1 MHQYNKIRF
10 LLKQFFHYDLIFSI
24 FIIKSCII
32 IIIHLVYLII
42 YNNLAAYQYI
52 NNIIYELQYQI
63 IDINIR

>member
-1 MHQYNKIRF
+1 ME
-10 LLKQFFHYDLIFSI
+10 KQFFHYDLIFSI